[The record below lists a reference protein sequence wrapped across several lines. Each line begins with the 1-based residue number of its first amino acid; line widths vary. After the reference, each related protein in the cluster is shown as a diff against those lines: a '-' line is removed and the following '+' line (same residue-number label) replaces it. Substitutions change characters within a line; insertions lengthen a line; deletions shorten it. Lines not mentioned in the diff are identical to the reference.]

1 MIDTDVAKHLLN
13 TVQAAGM
20 LGATA
25 IITGISPKTAQTM
38 TRLGIDLSTL
48 ICKGSLRTGVR
59 EAFGIIGLKIAKPSE
74 GEEASEG

>member
-38 TRLGIDLSTL
+38 TRLDVDISGLPCRGSVRYGI
-48 ICKGSLRTGVR
+48 R
-59 EAFGIIGLKIAKPSE
+59 EALKNI
-74 GEEASEG
+74 EAEVK